1 MRPVLAIL
9 LLIGMGACSIGKTQP
24 EWVNQDPYDPLYY
37 QAVVSVDRSARNYR
51 ELARDKALRSIAMQI
66 STTIEAEINVS
77 EREAWGV
84 MDSDYLST
92 LRATSSASIR
102 DLQLKDS
109 FATGK
114 DYYALYRLNK
124 AEYQAQRA
132 IEARRAVNAS
142 VELYR
147 RFQDP
152 TTELAHGIPL
162 LLKAL
167 DNLVNY
173 PDMELLYDDD
183 RNIYNDVL
191 GTLQAIGSELST
203 SFEEGRMAIK
213 ARLAQT
219 QYARTSVHHRGAAC
233 PNIPLQSSFDE
244 GEGLLSS
251 SLITDRNGEALLEIR
266 RVTSPQTPQRI
277 RLEIDKNAF
286 INDSYSSAVKRIWES
301 VHISP
306 AYLTLDVSRPLIYL
320 DYSFIAS
327 YQNGLRDNV
336 ANQLANL
343 QLGVATKLDEADY
356 LLEVRIF
363 AKKGEHLD
371 NLNYYTSYGDI
382 HLSLKDPKS
391 GSTVNY
397 MEKLNLKSGGNSREK
412 AERAVEQDAVKA
424 INDGLLYR
432 LLYDALLD

>member
-1 MRPVLAIL
+1 MI
-9 LLIGMGACSIGKTQP
+9 
-24 EWVNQDPYDPLYY
+24 QDPYDPLYY
-37 QAVVSVDRSARNYR
+37 QAVVRVERSARNYK

-84 MDSDYLST
+84 MDSEYLST

-109 FATGK
+109 FTTGK

-132 IEARRAVNAS
+132 IEARRAVNSS

-147 RFQDP
+147 KFLDP
-152 TTELAHGIPL
+152 ATELAHGIPL

-173 PDMELLYDDD
+173 PDMELVYDDG
-183 RNIYNDVL
+183 RNIYNDL
-191 GTLQAIGSELST
+191 QSSLQALGSELCVT
-203 SFEEGRMAIK
+203 FEEDRIATK
-213 ARLAQT
+213 ARLSQT
-219 QYARTSVHHRGAAC
+219 QYARASVLHRGTAC
-233 PNIPLQSSFDE
+233 PNISLICGFDE

-251 SLITDRNGEALLEIR
+251 SLITDRKGESLLEIR
-266 RVTSPQTPQRI
+266 RVISSQSPQRI

-286 INDSYSSAVKRIWES
+286 INDSYSSAVKRMWES
-301 VHISP
+301 VHFSP
-306 AYLTLDVSRPLIYL
+306 AYLTLDVSQPLIYL

-343 QLGVATKLDEADY
+343 QLGVATRLDEADY

-382 HLSLKDPKS
+382 HLSLKDPKR

-397 MEKLNLKSGGNSREK
+397 LEKLNFKSGGNSREK
-412 AERAVEQDAVKA
+412 AERAVEQDAVKM